1 MASYGTPLSSI
12 PNTSYLNVSS
22 PISSIGSTGMEP
34 ITTAAL
40 IGAGGSLVSGG
51 IGASGSKKAGDK
63 AQAAAEAQAEAV
75 KQASENAP
83 LIGFGMEASG
93 DKYGFTQGG
102 PMNRAKAFEDTKMA
116 GALAFSPNTLAKE
129 RVRLSQEL
137 AGIRQQ
143 NYGKE
148 MDPFQRFV

>member
-1 MASYGTPLSSI
+1 
-12 PNTSYLNVSS
+12 
-22 PISSIGSTGMEP
+22 MEP

>member
-22 PISSIGSTGMEP
+22 PVSSTGSTGMDP
-34 ITTAAL
+34 ITGAAI
-40 IGAGGSLVSGG
+40 IGAGSSLASGG
-51 IGASGSKKAGDK
+51 LSASGSKKAGDK
-63 AQAAAEAQAEAV
+63 AQAAAKAQAEAV

-83 LIGFGMEASG
+83 LIDYGMQVAG
-93 DKYGFTQGG
+93 KQFDTFRGG
-102 PMNRAKAFEDTKMA
+102 PMDRVKAFEDTKMA
-116 GALAFSPNTLAKE
+116 GSLAFSPNTLAKE
-129 RVRLSQEL
+129 RVRLAQEL
-137 AGIRQQ
+137 AGVRQQ